1 MGQRIN
7 KHKKKQKNKNK
18 AISQAN
24 LNQPITNELI
34 HEKVMTIKQKN
45 DTIEEVDYFGFSPK
59 LFMED
64 LKKTTVA
71 TIVILAILA
80 TVKFLI

>member
-18 AISQAN
+18 LISQVNVNQSVAN
-24 LNQPITNELI
+24 EFVP
-34 HEKVMTIKQKN
+34 EKVMTIKQKN
-45 DTIEEVDYFGFSPK
+45 DTIKEVDYFGFSPK

-71 TIVILAILA
+71 TIVIIAILV

>member
-18 AISQAN
+18 LISQVN
-24 LNQPITNELI
+24 VNQSVTNEFV

-45 DTIEEVDYFGFSPK
+45 DTIKEVDYFGFSPK

-71 TIVILAILA
+71 TIVIIAILV